1 METIFQ
7 CLPVFTACLP
17 VRQSERSK
25 KKIFLYK
32 IISKLFKAK
41 VDGKT
46 SSNEENDI
54 ERQDKA
60 DLDKPDGSY
69 PVYTN
74 MKNCPCKICDL
85 KKSLSFVLE

>member
-7 CLPVFTACLP
+7 CFPVLTTCLP

-41 VDGKT
+41 VNGST
-46 SSNEENDI
+46 STSKENDDI
-54 ERQDKA
+54 EKQDC
-60 DLDKPDGSY
+60 SY

-74 MKNCPCKICDL
+74 MKYCPCKICDL
-85 KKSLSFVLE
+85 KKSLSFVME

>member
-7 CLPVFTACLP
+7 CFPVLTTCLP

-41 VDGKT
+41 VNGST
-46 SSNEENDI
+46 STSKENDDI
-54 ERQDKA
+54 DCYQK
-60 DLDKPDGSY
+60 LDKQDCSY

-74 MKNCPCKICDL
+74 MKYCPCKICDL
-85 KKSLSFVLE
+85 KKSLSFVME